1 MDEKTVSTHKDLNV
15 WKKAMDLAAQVYSLT
30 AKFPKEELY
39 GLTSQ
44 IRRSAVSIPSN
55 IAEGAARLS
64 RKEFIQFLH
73 IASGSV
79 AELETQLLLAI
90 QIGLLSGDHIISHVE
105 EVRKL
110 LLGLLR
116 SLKKK
121 PITHHSSH
129 LYYES

>member
-1 MDEKTVSTHKDLNV
+1 MDGKTVSTHKDLDV
-15 WKKAMDLAAQVYSLT
+15 WKKAMDLAAQVDSLT
-30 AKFPKEELY
+30 ARFPKEELY

-44 IRRSAVSIPSN
+44 MRRSAVSIPSN
-55 IAEGAARLS
+55 IAEGAARHC
-64 RKEFIQFLH
+64 RKKFIQFLH

-90 QIGLLSGDHIISHVE
+90 QMGFISGDHVISHIE

-121 PITHHSSH
+121 PITHHPSLITSP
-129 LYYES
+129 S

>member
-55 IAEGAARLS
+55 IAEGAARHS

-105 EVRKL
+105 EVRRL

-129 LYYES
+129 LHYES

>member
-1 MDEKTVSTHKDLNV
+1 MAEKTVVTHKDLEV
-15 WKKAMDLAAQVYSLT
+15 RKKAMDLAAHIFSLT
-30 AKFPKEELY
+30 LQFPKEELY

-44 IRRSAVSIPSN
+44 VRRSAVSIPST
-55 IAEGAARLS
+55 IAEGAARHS

-90 QIGLLSGDHIISHVE
+90 RMGFISGDIVISHVE

-121 PITHHSSH
+121 PVTHHSS
-129 LYYES
+129 LITTPL

>member
-1 MDEKTVSTHKDLNV
+1 VTGKTVSTHKDLDV
-15 WKKAMDLAAQVYSLT
+15 WKKAMDLAAEDYSLT
-30 AKFPKEELY
+30 ARFLREELY
-39 GLTSQ
+39 SLTSQ

-55 IAEGAARLS
+55 VAEGAARHS

-90 QIGLLSGDHIISHVE
+90 QMGFISGDHVISHVE
-105 EVRKL
+105 EVRRL

-121 PITHHSSH
+121 PITHHPSLITSP
-129 LYYES
+129 S